1 MSPTWQHRLEH
12 GALRA
17 MQAAVLALPQSAA
30 ERVGAAAGAAAY
42 APFGIRREVAEDNL
56 RRAFP
61 DATEEWIG
69 ETARAAFA
77 HLGREG
83 AAILRLAEMGPA
95 EIVAR
100 TEVRRWDELMAAR
113 ERGRGVI
120 LATGHFGNWEVAAAA
135 VAARG
140 VPLAAVVRRLRHR
153 LVDAR
158 LEEMRRRLGIRTVEA
173 RDAPRAIPRLLRRGW
188 VVGMLA
194 DQDARGAGVFVPFFG
209 RPASTH
215 RGPALFALRLGAAL
229 FACSARRLP
238 GPGPRWEVIGD
249 PVPVEPTGDVEAD
262 TVQLTAALTSRLERT
277 IRSAPEQY
285 FWFHRRWKT
294 APPKELLSAATG
306 TIPDFTTD
314 ELGGEKT

>member
-1 MSPTWQHRLEH
+1 MSATWQHRLEY
-12 GALRA
+12 AAARTL
-17 MQAAVLALPQSAA
+17 QAAVVALPERIA
-30 ERVGAAAGAAAY
+30 ERVGGAAGSAAF
-42 APFGIRREVAEDNL
+42 APLGLRREVAENNL

-61 DATEEWIG
+61 DATEAWIG
-69 ETARAAFA
+69 ETARAAFV

-100 TEVRRWDELMAAR
+100 TDVKGWDELMAAR
-113 ERGRGVI
+113 ERGRGLI
-120 LATGHFGNWEVAAAA
+120 LATGHFGNWEVAAAS

-140 VPLAAVVRRLRHR
+140 VPIAAVVRRLRNR
-153 LVDAR
+153 LVEAR
-158 LEEMRRRLGIRTVEA
+158 LEEMRRRLGIRTVDA
-173 RDAPRAIPRLLRRGW
+173 HDAPRAIPRLLRRGW

-215 RGPALFALRLGAAL
+215 RGPALFALRFGAAL
-229 FACSARRLP
+229 FASSARRLC
-238 GPGPRWEVIGD
+238 GATPRYEVTGVA
-249 PVPVEPTGDVEAD
+249 VPVEPTGDVEAD
-262 TVQLTAALTSRLERT
+262 TVQLTAALTTRLEQR

-294 APPKELLSAATG
+294 APPKELVSAATG
-306 TIPDFTTD
+306 TTSDSAT
-314 ELGGEKT
+314 GERDSETK